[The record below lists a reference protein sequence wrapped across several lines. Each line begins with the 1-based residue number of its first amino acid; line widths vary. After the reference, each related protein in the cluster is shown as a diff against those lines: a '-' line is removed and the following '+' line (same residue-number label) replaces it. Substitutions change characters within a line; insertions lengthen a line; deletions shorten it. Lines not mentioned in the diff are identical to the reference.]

1 MMSQTLQLID
11 ALNKDNAA
19 QLTRTLESIQG
30 LSSIA
35 FAPATN
41 RIHVTFD
48 ENYTSVQELVTA
60 ISSAGYEIDREQRRK
75 SEGGCC
81 GGCCS

>member
-1 MMSQTLQLID
+1 MMSQTLQLAN

-19 QLTRTLESIQG
+19 QLTRTLESIRG

-48 ENYTSVQELVTA
+48 EDHTSLQELVTA
-60 ISSAGYEIDREQRRK
+60 INKAGYEIDREQRGK
-75 SEGGCC
+75 TEGGCC

>member
-1 MMSQTLQLID
+1 MMSQTLQLISS
-11 ALNKDNAA
+11 LNKGSAT
-19 QLTRTLESIQG
+19 QLTRSLESIPG

-41 RIHVTFD
+41 QIHLAFD
-48 ENYTSVQELVTA
+48 DARTSLQELVTA
-60 ISSAGYEIDREQRRK
+60 ISKAGYEIEPEQRRK
-75 SEGGCC
+75 SDGGCC